1 MLRTRAAPSGI
12 RLTAADAALV
22 KGMLGRGDRQHD
34 IAAYFGV
41 NGGRIG
47 DIASGKTFVEVSPAG
62 PADLPPP
69 GPYLTTKEVV
79 EARQALDQAYFALV
93 HAENRLRPLLQKPT

>member
-12 RLTAADAALV
+12 RLTGADAALV
-22 KGMLGRGDRQHD
+22 KGMLIRGDRQHD

-41 NGGRIG
+41 NGGRIA
-47 DIASGKTFVEVSPAG
+47 DIASGKTFVEVSPVE

-69 GPYLTTKEVV
+69 GPYLTMKELV
-79 EARQALDQAYFALV
+79 EAKQALDQVHGALV
-93 HAENRLRPLLQKPT
+93 HAENRLRPLFRKPA

>member
-1 MLRTRAAPSGI
+1 MARTRAIPSGI
-12 RLTAADAALV
+12 RLTEADAVLV
-22 KGMLGRGDRQHD
+22 KGMLDRGDRQHD

-47 DIASGKTFVEVSPAG
+47 DIASGTTFVEVSPAA

-69 GPYLTTKEVV
+69 GPYLTMKEIV
-79 EARQALDQAYFALV
+79 EAKKALDQVFAALV
-93 HAENRLRPLLQKPT
+93 HAESRLRPLLQKPA